1 MWYLNLFKVCDFFFF
16 VIVVVILY
24 WSFLY
29 FEYMFDLGDVIFMW
43 GVYVSYIFLNVDSFI
58 VLLWFFL
65 YVVLYIECMFVLV
78 VDVGSKIG
86 VFGKLLVWGMVGS
99 GRLFFFLYF
108 KIKFIIFL
116 ILLNFKVW
124 FGFFFLF
131 LCDFGMGLFCLRWC
145 VIFFNFFLLMLW
157 INKNVCLYI
166 LWLL

>member
-124 FGFFFLF
+124 FGFFFFVFMWFWNGFILF
-131 LCDFGMGLFCLRWC
+131 KMMCY
-145 VIFFNFFLLMLW
+145 IF
-157 INKNVCLYI
+157 
-166 LWLL
+166 